1 MFKQLIKSE
10 LEKYNLKVDYI
21 TITSDGIT
29 FNLRY
34 CYTLHMSMPQLR
46 IENSNDKELVEIHY
60 NNNKY
65 KSPNKFIL
73 YVPIKGEYPNTIEK
87 MVNLIKNAE
96 QCSSLFEFF
105 KKHILEI

>member
-1 MFKQLIKSE
+1 MFKQLIQSE
-10 LEKYNLKVDYI
+10 LEKYGLKVNYFTITNDGISFNLKYH
-21 TITSDGIT
+21 
-29 FNLRY
+29 
-34 CYTLHMSMPQLR
+34 YTLHLSMPQLR
-46 IENSNDKELVEIHY
+46 VENKEGEEVLFIHY

-65 KSPNKFIL
+65 KSPKKFIL

-105 KKHILEI
+105 KKYILDT